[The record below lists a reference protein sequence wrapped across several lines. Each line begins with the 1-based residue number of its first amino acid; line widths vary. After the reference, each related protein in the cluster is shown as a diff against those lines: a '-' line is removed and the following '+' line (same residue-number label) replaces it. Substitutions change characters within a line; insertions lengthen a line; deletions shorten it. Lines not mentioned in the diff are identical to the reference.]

1 MAMDP
6 SQLNLDFGLHSGL
19 MRAITQRLFGLNH
32 LYLYLPSR
40 AVDNLHNRVLP
51 DRCSTARPGA
61 ALSGEGETVLI
72 RPLCIF
78 RTGESL

>member
-1 MAMDP
+1 MARDP

-40 AVDNLHNRVLP
+40 AVDNL
-51 DRCSTARPGA
+51 
-61 ALSGEGETVLI
+61 
-72 RPLCIF
+72 
-78 RTGESL
+78 